1 MMKKRRRATKQR
13 KRLTK
18 EDLRQRKYKEVKK
31 LSKKANQRLN
41 SLERRVKSGTWASK
55 KLKNRL
61 STKRLN
67 SWNNI
72 GRISIKKNLSITD
85 LKMIEKAINQFFESA
100 TSTKR
105 GIENAK
111 DRVKESIKTTLN
123 ESGFDLSDEDAE
135 VFYSMLEDDDF
146 NYFADKVGASTMWAI
161 MDDAI
166 EYNESETKFINRIER
181 YIVTVNDLDTLDKVK
196 RMYSKYI
203 KKII

>member
-1 MMKKRRRATKQR
+1 MKKRRRAIKQR
-13 KRLTK
+13 RQPTK

-31 LSKKANQRLN
+31 LSKKANQRLK
-41 SLERRVKSGTWASK
+41 SLERRYKSGTWASK

-61 STKRLN
+61 STKKVN

-85 LKMIEKAINQFFESA
+85 LKIIEKAIKQFFESA

-105 GIENAK
+105 GIEDAK

-123 ESGFDLSDEDAE
+123 EGGFDLSDEDAE

-166 EYNESETKFINRIER
+166 EYNESETKFVNRIER
-181 YIVTVNDLDTLDKVK
+181 YIVTINDLDTLDKVK

>member
-1 MMKKRRRATKQR
+1 MMKKRRRVTKQR

-18 EDLRQRKYKEVKK
+18 EDLRQRKYKEVRK

-41 SLERRVKSGTWASK
+41 SLERRFKSGTWASK

-61 STKRLN
+61 STKKLN

-85 LKMIEKAINQFFESA
+85 LKMIEKAINQFFASA

-123 ESGFDLSDEDAE
+123 ENGFDLSDEDAE

-196 RMYSKYI
+196 RLYLKYI
-203 KKII
+203 KK